1 MRAKGWRY
9 PQLTLGHRSYRIE
22 KPRSSERMILR
33 SLHVN
38 LRFRTRL
45 ALVMFVTMTCTG
57 AILTWNYVNHRREIL
72 NYVSGEAS
80 RLLTVSQLAQTQ
92 IAPKTSVD
100 DALKIYQEKLQELGI
115 KNVSVVSPEG
125 QVKGSTN
132 RSEVGK
138 KISLKMSSKSLFQ
151 HLSKKRAETKKDQ
164 VRLQGEFSELDASPQ
179 SDQTTFTI
187 QYPLV
192 LGDQVIGFAVI
203 KGESDQVTT
212 LSRLWYRQRLTWILG
227 TMLAALC
234 VVLYLA
240 FRFTKPVDQLV
251 KGAQQVAGGNLY
263 VALPTNGEGEIG
275 LLAQTFNQMVEK
287 LRENRALQ
295 ERLNEAEKLSLL
307 GRFAATVAHEVRN
320 SLNFINLSIDQ
331 IRAKHQDGDDRVA
344 RDLQRNLANIKD
356 EISRLNHLVNDVLTA
371 GRQAPPML
379 VPCDLKATL
388 TEALTVVGRQASNQ
402 GIQIKQ
408 DLALDLPIFR
418 LDSAQ
423 MKTCFLNILTNAIQ
437 AMPGGGQLRIYAV
450 TTKSPK
456 NGDCLQLHFADT
468 GPGIPY
474 TERQKVFAP
483 FYSTKATGFGLGLA
497 IAKKIVEDHA
507 GRVFV
512 DDGVHTGTDLVV
524 ELPVPRPSQPE
535 RAELAAFP
543 AA

>member
-1 MRAKGWRY
+1 M
-9 PQLTLGHRSYRIE
+9 
-22 KPRSSERMILR
+22 
-33 SLHVN
+33 
-38 LRFRTRL
+38 
-45 ALVMFVTMTCTG
+45 
-57 AILTWNYVNHRREIL
+57 
-72 NYVSGEAS
+72 
-80 RLLTVSQLAQTQ
+80 
-92 IAPKTSVD
+92 
-100 DALKIYQEKLQELGI
+100 
-115 KNVSVVSPEG
+115 
-125 QVKGSTN
+125 
-132 RSEVGK
+132 
-138 KISLKMSSKSLFQ
+138 
-151 HLSKKRAETKKDQ
+151 
-164 VRLQGEFSELDASPQ
+164 
-179 SDQTTFTI
+179 
-187 QYPLV
+187 

-234 VVLYLA
+234 VVVYLA

-263 VALPTNGEGEIG
+263 VALPTSGEGEIG

-295 ERLNEAEKLSLL
+295 ARLNEAEKLSLL

-320 SLNFINLSIDQ
+320 SLNFINLTIDQ
-331 IRAKHQDGDDRVA
+331 IRAKHQDGDDRAA

-402 GIQIKQ
+402 GIEIKQ

-456 NGDCLQLHFADT
+456 NGDCLQLHFADS

-474 TERQKVFAP
+474 AERERVFAP

-512 DDGVHTGTDLVV
+512 DDRAHAGTDLVV
-524 ELPVPRPSQPE
+524 ELPVPQPSQPE
-535 RAELAAFP
+535 RAELAASP

>member
-1 MRAKGWRY
+1 MKSVH
-9 PQLTLGHRSYRIE
+9 L
-22 KPRSSERMILR
+22 
-33 SLHVN
+33 N

-72 NYVSGEAS
+72 NYVSGETS

-92 IAPKTSVD
+92 IPPKTSVD

-132 RSEVGK
+132 PSQVGK
-138 KISLKMSSKSLFQ
+138 KIPLKMSSKSLFQ
-151 HLSKKRAETKKDQ
+151 RLSKKHVETKKDP
-164 VRLQGEFSELDASPQ
+164 VRLEGEFSELDPYPSNE
-179 SDQTTFTI
+179 QTAFTI

-212 LSRLWYRQRLTWILG
+212 LSRQWYRKRLAWILG

-251 KGAQQVAGGNLY
+251 KGAQQVAANNLY
-263 VALPTNGEGEIG
+263 VSLPSTGEDEIG

-331 IRAKHQDGDDRVA
+331 IRAKHPDGDDRPA
-344 RDLQRNLANIKD
+344 RDLQRNLAKIKD
-356 EISRLNHLVNDVLTA
+356 EISRLNHLVNDVLAA
-371 GRQAPPML
+371 GRQSPPTL

-388 TEALTVVGRQASNQ
+388 TGALALVGRQASNQ
-402 GIQIKQ
+402 GIQIKL
-408 DLALDLPIFR
+408 DLAPDLPVFR

-423 MKTCFLNILTNAIQ
+423 MKTCFLNIITNAIQ
-437 AMPGGGQLRIYAV
+437 AMPGGGQLRIFAATAKAHSGAEY
-450 TTKSPK
+450 
-456 NGDCLQLHFADT
+456 LQLHFADT
-468 GPGIPY
+468 GPGIPLA
-474 TERQKVFAP
+474 EREKVFAP

-512 DDGVHTGTDLVV
+512 DNGDNPGTDLVV
-524 ELPVPRPSQPE
+524 QLPLPQPSRPE
-535 RAELAAFP
+535 RAALAASP